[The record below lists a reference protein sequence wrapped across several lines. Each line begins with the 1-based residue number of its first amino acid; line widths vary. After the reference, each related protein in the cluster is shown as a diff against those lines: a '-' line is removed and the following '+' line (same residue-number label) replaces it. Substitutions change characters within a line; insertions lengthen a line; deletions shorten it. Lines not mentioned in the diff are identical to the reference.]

1 MTEGELQASKIEAKA
16 KRIKLFALPLAVCVS
31 IASFFLI
38 VPKISFS
45 VLVFVLLISF
55 AFNDYWKLNKI
66 LKSPVKL
73 NELKSIETK
82 RKAAVFVNGGF
93 IRELKHMLLIA
104 VAVVG
109 WLYFK

>member
-1 MTEGELQASKIEAKA
+1 MTEGELQASKLERTA
-16 KRIKLFALPLAVCVS
+16 KRIKMFALPLAACFS

-45 VLVFVLLISF
+45 LLIFLLLVVF
-55 AFNDYWKLNKI
+55 AFDFYWNINKI
-66 LKSPVKL
+66 LTSPTKL
-73 NELKSIETK
+73 NQLKSIETK

-93 IRELKHMLLIA
+93 VRELKHILIFTLA
-104 VAVVG
+104 VIG